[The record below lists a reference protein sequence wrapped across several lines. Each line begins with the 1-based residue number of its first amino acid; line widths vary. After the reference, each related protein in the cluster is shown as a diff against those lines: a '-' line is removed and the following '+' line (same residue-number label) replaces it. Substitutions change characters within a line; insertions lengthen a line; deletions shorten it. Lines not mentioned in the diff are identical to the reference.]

1 MNQFCESLFQM
12 GFKQSGRH
20 ELKLI
25 LPSISKY
32 FGNGAI
38 RLEALGKDEYGRQ
51 KMSVTLLD
59 DRAEEVLVTHRRFDE
74 E

>member
-1 MNQFCESLFQM
+1 MNAFYKSLLKM
-12 GFKQSGRH
+12 GFKQSGDH
-20 ELKLI
+20 QLQLI
-25 LPSISKY
+25 IPSRKKY
-32 FGNGAI
+32 FGAGAI
-38 RLEALGKDEYGRQ
+38 RLDSLGKDEYGRQ